1 MQSRI
6 AHHRT
11 EKEGG
16 LYRSRRL
23 GLAGPWGVSGK
34 VPPFSAED
42 RLRELVNRLNTIP
55 GISLSDRPVYP
66 CFALEEVVLQ
76 RGIPAFLEVLAW
88 AMDEIEGV
96 PAR

>member
-1 MQSRI
+1 M
-6 AHHRT
+6 
-11 EKEGG
+11 
-16 LYRSRRL
+16 
-23 GLAGPWGVSGK
+23 
-34 VPPFSAED
+34 
-42 RLRELVNRLNTIP
+42 NRLNTIP